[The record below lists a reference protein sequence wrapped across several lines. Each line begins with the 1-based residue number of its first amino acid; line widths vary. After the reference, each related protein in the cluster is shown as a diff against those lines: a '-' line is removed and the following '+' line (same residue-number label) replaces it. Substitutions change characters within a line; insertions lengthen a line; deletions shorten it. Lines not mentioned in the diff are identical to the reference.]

1 MEHHDA
7 SQHDKGH
14 PVLEMIH
21 QQHPAIETADAIH
34 NYTDAGK
41 ASLRMMAGSR
51 AFREYHPFL
60 NVIGLNQSGNLRG
73 MVVSAKWRTLFRH
86 VEEVDKTGVGKAFD
100 GLGYFVSVA
109 SELAESAPKI
119 DKIMDS
125 SESMTIKGL
134 KLTATAGT
142 IAERVLAG
150 AVSSGVHMIYKSVS
164 GYCMMAGLAGFDKSS
179 QQCLQTINNA
189 DTLVQTTFKQ
199 LTDTENQA
207 KAFWWVVDFAT
218 RSKR

>member
-1 MEHHDA
+1 M
-7 SQHDKGH
+7 
-14 PVLEMIH
+14 
-21 QQHPAIETADAIH
+21 
-34 NYTDAGK
+34 
-41 ASLRMMAGSR
+41 
-51 AFREYHPFL
+51 
-60 NVIGLNQSGNLRG
+60 
-73 MVVSAKWRTLFRH
+73 
-86 VEEVDKTGVGKAFD
+86 DKTGVGKAFD